1 MWAVVWLGLTVR
13 FLVPFGSLWVCP
25 ERCLQQFNKYVLRV
39 KSQAESSLVYNLIR
53 AHFVFVLILGFVHSH
68 HFRLKHRLRLD

>member
-1 MWAVVWLGLTVR
+1 VFAVVWLGLTVR
-13 FLVPFGSLWVCP
+13 FLVPFGSLWVCAQW
-25 ERCLQQFNKYVLRV
+25 CLQQFNRYVLRV

-53 AHFVFVLILGFVHSH
+53 AHCVFVLILGFVHTH